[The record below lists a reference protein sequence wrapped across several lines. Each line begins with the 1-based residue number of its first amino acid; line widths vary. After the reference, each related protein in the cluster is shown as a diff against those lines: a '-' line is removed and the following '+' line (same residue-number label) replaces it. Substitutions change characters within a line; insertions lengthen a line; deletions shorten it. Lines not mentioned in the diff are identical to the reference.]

1 MEKFKGIL
9 WQRDS
14 YTDRLIMLF
23 RYASII
29 SGVGIT
35 AYGALVYLGLFST
48 ERFHLE
54 TYVALSVLF
63 LIVGVSQFFDRKP
76 NLLKAMY
83 RIVTLHLL
91 AMGYLLLVTGFQSP
105 LTIAWLVLFVSTYF
119 YFDKRA
125 FFMSVALLALTA
137 LLDIILVAESVALSY
152 FITNIALVAV
162 LTFVGF
168 IMSWLGH
175 IQAQEHE
182 AFIMTR
188 INEGVQRDR
197 MLTTINSIG
206 DAILNTDEEG
216 VIRTYNAASLNL
228 FDTNKSLNGQKLD
241 ELLRLHDEQGN
252 DVAPFA
258 VVSDKGSMI
267 VRDDLSYK
275 VSADEVMRLS
285 VNASPVQA
293 SFSEKSQGGAGY
305 IFIIRDIT
313 KTKSL
318 EDERDEFISVVSHE
332 LRTPITIAEG
342 TISNAQV
349 LLQRGSSKE
358 QLKDAV
364 DGAHQQI
371 IYLARMIND
380 LSTLSRAERGLSVDS
395 EEIDVDQLARSVY
408 REYQPQAAE
417 KKLQLNIDVKGKI
430 GTLHTSKL
438 YLEEILQ
445 NFMMNAIKY
454 TQKGSVTLAITRN
467 DESVTFAVTD
477 SGIGISKTD
486 QRKIFYKFYRS
497 EDYRTRETSGTGLGL
512 YIVGKLAQKINAKI
526 DVRSRLN
533 HGSTFSVTISDIKE

>member
-23 RYASII
+23 RYASVV
-29 SGVGIT
+29 SGIGIT
-35 AYGALVYLGLFST
+35 GYGALVYAGLFPA
-48 ERFHLE
+48 ERFSFE
-54 TYVALSVLF
+54 AYVTLSALF
-63 LIVGVSQFFDRKP
+63 LVVGISQFFDKKP
-76 NLLKAMY
+76 DLLKAVY

-125 FFMSVALLALTA
+125 FLMSVALLMLTA
-137 LLDIILVAESVALSY
+137 LLDVTLLTQSPTLSY
-152 FITNIALVAV
+152 VVTNIALVGV

-175 IQAQEHE
+175 IQAQEHG

-197 MLTTINSIG
+197 MLATINSIN
-206 DAILNTDEEG
+206 DAIINTDEDG

-228 FDTNKSLNGQKLD
+228 FDTNRSLNGQRLDDILKLQ
-241 ELLRLHDEQGN
+241 DEQGN
-252 DVAPFA
+252 GIAPFTT
-258 VVSDKGSMI
+258 VSSKGSML

-275 VSADEVMRLS
+275 VSDEEVMRLS

-293 SFSEKSQGGAGY
+293 SFSEKGQGGAGY

-342 TISNAQV
+342 TISNTQV
-349 LLQRGSSKE
+349 LLQRDSPKE
-358 QLKDAV
+358 QLQGAV
-364 DGAHQQI
+364 DEAHQQI
-371 IYLARMIND
+371 LYLAKMIND
-380 LSTLSRAERGLSVDS
+380 LSTLSRAERGVAAEAED
-395 EEIDVDQLARSVY
+395 IDVDQLVQSIY
-408 REYQPQAAE
+408 HEYQPQALE
-417 KKLQLNIDVKGKI
+417 KKLQLNLDLKGKI
-430 GTLHTSKL
+430 GVLHTSRL

-445 NFMMNAIKY
+445 NFVTNALKY
-454 TQKGSVTLAITRN
+454 TQKGAVTL
-467 DESVTFAVTD
+467 SVSKHGDDFVFAVKD

-486 QRKIFYKFYRS
+486 QQKIFYKFYRS

-512 YIVGKLAQKINAKI
+512 YVVGKLAQKINAQI
-526 DVRSRLN
+526 NVESRLN
-533 HGSTFSVTISDIKE
+533 HGSTFSLTLRDAKD